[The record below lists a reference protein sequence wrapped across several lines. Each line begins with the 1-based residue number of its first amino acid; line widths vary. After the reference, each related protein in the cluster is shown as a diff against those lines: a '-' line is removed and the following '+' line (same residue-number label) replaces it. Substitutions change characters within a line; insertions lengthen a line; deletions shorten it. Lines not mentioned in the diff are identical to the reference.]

1 MINTYQ
7 TSLAPPPV
15 PPRLSRSQ
23 TVLFP
28 APLPSPSHTKVLI
41 RFLVGVVVLH
51 LLLSVGGFIF
61 LYHNDQLLKQ
71 TEDKSQTMG
80 AEVNKLRGNGARAAS
95 LTSDDQE
102 TGHTVSAHML
112 VQLEPHRAENKPGYL
127 QWDKKHSI
135 QKKISSYRS
144 SWLTITQPGDYFV
157 YSRVTFS
164 KNDPVHPLESIVK
177 LRKTITGNQTD
188 VMAAYCN
195 LDSSGS
201 KEIPRKCTATQGQLI
216 TLEAGNQLSVWVRN
230 LSLVNYEDGATTFGM
245 YKL

>member
-23 TVLFP
+23 TVLIP

-61 LYHNDQLLKQ
+61 LYHNDQQLKE
-71 TEDKSQTMG
+71 TEERSLIKG
-80 AEVNKLRGNGARAAS
+80 AEARNLRGNGERAALS
-95 LTSDDQE
+95 SDDQE
-102 TGHTVSAHML
+102 TDYRVLAHML
-112 VQLEPHRAENKPGYL
+112 VNSQSHTAENKPGYL

-135 QKKISSYRS
+135 QKKIGFFRS
-144 SWLTITQPGDYFV
+144 SWLTIIQPGDYFV
-157 YSRVTFS
+157 YARVTFS

-177 LRKTITGNQTD
+177 LRKNNTGNETD
-188 VMAAYCN
+188 VMAAYCD

-201 KEIPRKCTATQGQLI
+201 KKIPRMCTATQGQLI
-216 TLEAGNQLSVWVRN
+216 TLQAGNQLSVWVRN
-230 LSLVNYEDGATTFGM
+230 LFLVNYEDGATTFGM